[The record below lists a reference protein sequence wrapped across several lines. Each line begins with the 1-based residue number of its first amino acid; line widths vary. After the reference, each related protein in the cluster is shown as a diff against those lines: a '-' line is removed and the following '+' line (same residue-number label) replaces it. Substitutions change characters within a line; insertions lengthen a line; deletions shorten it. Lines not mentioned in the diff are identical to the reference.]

1 MNLLNFRYEVIENGE
16 VLLERHLSPAC
27 GVDSKLLQGADY
39 LSTAGGLI
47 SGGIFVAAAIP
58 TIAVAPAAL
67 IAGGVI
73 GLGVGIYSMGRS
85 AYTLYDRKKHKE
97 VSIEVELN
105 LRLLNMIFIDAN
117 VCKF

>member
-1 MNLLNFRYEVIENGE
+1 M
-16 VLLERHLSPAC
+16 LLERHLSPVC

-97 VSIEVELN
+97 VSMDV
-105 LRLLNMIFIDAN
+105 RLSLKLFSSL
-117 VCKF
+117 FFRR